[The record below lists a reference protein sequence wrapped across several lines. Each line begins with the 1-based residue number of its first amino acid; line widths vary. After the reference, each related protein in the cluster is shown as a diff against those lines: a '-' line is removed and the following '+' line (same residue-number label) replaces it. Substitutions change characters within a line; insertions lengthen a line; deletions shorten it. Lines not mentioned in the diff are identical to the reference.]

1 MSYERRHFFLAD
13 TFDGKNF
20 QKKEW
25 KKKSNTD
32 TMIVSRV
39 PPQNIDAEKSVLG
52 AMMLDKD
59 AILTAEDLL
68 TPADFYREANA
79 IISRPF

>member
-1 MSYERRHFFLAD
+1 
-13 TFDGKNF
+13 
-20 QKKEW
+20 
-25 KKKSNTD
+25 
-32 TMIVSRV
+32 
-39 PPQNIDAEKSVLG
+39 
-52 AMMLDKD
+52 MMLDKD

>member
-1 MSYERRHFFLAD
+1 MSYERRHFLAD

-39 PPQNIDAEKSVLG
+39 PPQNIDAENRCW
-52 AMMLDKD
+52 A
-59 AILTAEDLL
+59 
-68 TPADFYREANA
+68 P
-79 IISRPF
+79 